1 MEQQNNNNR
10 TDSGNAFCN
19 NPQPCSSPISQP
31 TEKPPVDQQTQQI
44 PQTEQP
50 VAKPVADVPVTEFHP
65 VITSEKTNNVSKKK
79 GLIIG
84 AVAAA
89 VVIIAGAVVTVIL
102 ATGSPK
108 NVPMKAA
115 ATQTVLSQIEDPDD
129 TDAYAAKETEAAD
142 QTSIQESV
150 APTKGQEPIGAQV
163 EFETRK
169 VEVQNATYFKSAS
182 ASSVLAD
189 QAGHNYKASNVL
201 KNDGTCWCE
210 DASGYGEGEWIKL
223 ELPAVQKV
231 SGLRIVNGYAGT
243 EKQYD
248 DNSKISKMTIE
259 FSDGRSTQV
268 SLNVFDTSDRKSIQT
283 IRFNSPVETEYVK
296 LTIDSATKADC
307 KDTCLTFVEPF

>member
-1 MEQQNNNNR
+1 MEQHNNNKR
-10 TDSGNAFCN
+10 TYSGNAFWN
-19 NPQPCSSPISQP
+19 NPQPDSSPISQP
-31 TEKPPVDQQTQQI
+31 TEKPPVDQQSQQFS
-44 PQTEQP
+44 PTEQP
-50 VAKPVADVPVTEFHP
+50 VADAPVTEFHP
-65 VITSEKTNNVSKKK
+65 VITSEKTSNVSKKK

-84 AVAAA
+84 AIAAA

-108 NVPMKAA
+108 NVPMKKAA

-142 QTSIQESV
+142 QTSIQESI

-163 EFETRK
+163 EYETRK

-210 DASGYGEGEWIKL
+210 DASDYGEGEWIKL

>member
-1 MEQQNNNNR
+1 MEQQNNNKR
-10 TDSGNAFCN
+10 TYSGNAFWN
-19 NPQPCSSPISQP
+19 NPQPGSSPISQP

-108 NVPMKAA
+108 NVPMNAA

-129 TDAYAAKETEAAD
+129 TDAYAVKETEAVD

-150 APTKGQEPIGAQV
+150 APTKAQEAIGAQV
-163 EFETRK
+163 EYETRK